1 MAETLGTSEREEAI
15 GRLAQ
20 AGWEMVEGRDAIRK
34 TYRFPDF
41 VQAFGWMTR
50 AALAA
55 EKRNHHPDWRN
66 VYNRVEV
73 ELTTHDAGGLT
84 DADIDLAGVFDAL

>member
-20 AGWEMVEGRDAIRK
+20 TGWEMAEGRDAIRK